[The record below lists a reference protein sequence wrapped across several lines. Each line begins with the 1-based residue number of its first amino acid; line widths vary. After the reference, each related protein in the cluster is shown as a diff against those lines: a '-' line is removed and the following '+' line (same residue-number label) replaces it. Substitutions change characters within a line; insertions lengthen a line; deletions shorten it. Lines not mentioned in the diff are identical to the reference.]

1 MLSILIF
8 LFPPLYGE
16 GYDTISLLLNGRS
29 NAEWD
34 TVMNNSFLR
43 ELTAVGGVFAVDYLV

>member
-16 GYDTISLLLNGRS
+16 GYDTIELLLNGMS

-34 TVMNNSFLR
+34 TVMNNSFFYGHGNLC
-43 ELTAVGGVFAVDYLV
+43 